1 MNLSKP
7 VVLLRVLIF
16 IDVVTFYLGVII
28 PGFKGQ
34 SLIEYIKEIPTFD
47 LYYKVLAVIWLLCML
62 LTIISWIGLL
72 FTMNWARYLYA
83 SILLLY
89 ITFGAIGGIPPIEP
103 GIYAGMG
110 VFIGFYYGFLVC
122 MLFFSPLTHLFSGN
136 KQV

>member
-7 VVLLRVLIF
+7 VVLLRALIF

-28 PGFKGQ
+28 PGLKGQ
-34 SLIEYIKEIPTFD
+34 SLLEYIKEIPTYD
-47 LYYKVLAVIWLLCML
+47 LYYKILAAIWLLCTL

-89 ITFGAIGGIPPIEP
+89 ITFGVIGGIPAIDP

-136 KQV
+136 KKV